1 MNQKTPKNNVTSI
14 TDAISSIRG
23 QKKSTIKK
31 KKSKEVVYNSFPLV
45 EGLTE
50 EKTIIGKGIVA
61 LNKALFEQTLY
72 ESERLGKIRNILS
85 KIEVGLFDPDAFS
98 KLEPVQQ
105 LKVFEI
111 LRKDSETTV
120 NFLERM
126 QRNSLQV
133 IMVFDIYKK
142 LMETINQSEDA
153 SGGLTDSVDK
163 SKVMQVRGALIEMLG
178 NK

>member
-1 MNQKTPKNNVTSI
+1 MKPNKNNVTSI
-14 TDAISSIRG
+14 TEAISSLKS
-23 QKKSTIKK
+23 QKKQKK
-31 KKSKEVVYNSFPLV
+31 KEPKKEVVVVNNIFP

-85 KIEVGLFDPDAFS
+85 RIEVDLLDPVTFS
-98 KLEPVQQ
+98 RLDPIQQ
-105 LKVFEI
+105 LKVFEV

-133 IMVFDIYKK
+133 VMVFDIYKK
-142 LMETINQSEDA
+142 LMETISQEDT
-153 SGGLTDSVDK
+153 SGMSDNIVDK
-163 SKVMQVRGALIEMLG
+163 SKVMQVRGALIEML